1 MVGLVATLDADKI
14 TVPVW
19 FWLGI
24 GAATLAALSVLG
36 GAALAVILRNVSREI
51 TELLE
56 LEPLALA
63 RPARTRRPVVRV

>member
-1 MVGLVATLDADKI
+1 MVGLVAALDADKI

-63 RPARTRRPVVRV
+63 RPARTRPPVVRV

>member
-1 MVGLVATLDADKI
+1 MVGLVAALDADKI

-63 RPARTRRPVVRV
+63 RPARTRAPVVRV